1 MIKSIEGNLCNLTF
15 ETNKIIRGFWLL
27 IDDEGEEFII
37 QQNFFLFG
45 FKQFKFNRKV
55 YQATDS
61 LKKYSISGKE
71 LIIKT
76 KEKSDKSYLGLALVI
91 PLMAIFRN
99 VIPLDLLWGASNL
112 PISYLTGILNL
123 ILFWL
128 VSFSLL
134 KITFSLRK
142 SKFQKKLKKLNIELH
157 EVGQGYSKTPLQTT
171 QEFLK
176 WW

>member
-1 MIKSIEGNLCNLTF
+1 MIKSVEGNLYNLTF
-15 ETNKIIRGFWLL
+15 ENNKIIRGFWLL
-27 IDDEGEEFII
+27 IDEEGEEFII
-37 QQNFFLFG
+37 QQNFFLVG

-61 LKKYSISGKE
+61 LKKYSISGEE

-91 PLMAIFRN
+91 PLMALFRN
-99 VIPLDLLWGASNL
+99 TIPLDLLWGASNL
-112 PISYLTGILNL
+112 PINYLVGILNL
-123 ILFWL
+123 ILFWI
-128 VSFSLL
+128 VSFFLL
-134 KITFSLRK
+134 RITFFLRK
-142 SKFQKKLKKLNIELH
+142 SKFQKELKKLNIKIC
-157 EVGQGYSKTPLQTT
+157 EVGHGYSKTPLQIT